1 MSMNRRSVLLGL
13 GTAAAGSGVVFGSGA
28 FTQTSADRDVD
39 LAFANDSGAALALA
53 EGENSDSESGD
64 PEALVQQD
72 GSGGASKLEISL
84 GDDSGM
90 VTDGVNLFRDV
101 IKVTNNGDEAVFL
114 NTQVN
119 SSNQS
124 RAARVRV
131 LVPVSDQTGGTDSVA
146 SANTSEDDTIAAKI
160 DSSTGLLTSSDDAI
174 DISQPS
180 DFDGSSG
187 PGFADNFR
195 LALLNGTYDFYETGI
210 VEIPSGENVNLSLE
224 VEAGPN
230 TGAGGTE
237 SGSKFD
243 FSGEYRFV
251 ARNANDFDG
260 GSIESTASNFF
271 NTDNNLDGF

>member
-13 GTAAAGSGVVFGSGA
+13 GTAAAGSGAVFGSGA

-53 EGENSDSESGD
+53 EGENSDSGSGD

-101 IKVTNNGDEAVFL
+101 IKVTNNGDDNVFL

-131 LVPVSDQTGGTDSVA
+131 LVPVSGQTGGTDSVA

-180 DFDGSSG
+180 DFDSSSG

-237 SGSKFD
+237 SNSKFN